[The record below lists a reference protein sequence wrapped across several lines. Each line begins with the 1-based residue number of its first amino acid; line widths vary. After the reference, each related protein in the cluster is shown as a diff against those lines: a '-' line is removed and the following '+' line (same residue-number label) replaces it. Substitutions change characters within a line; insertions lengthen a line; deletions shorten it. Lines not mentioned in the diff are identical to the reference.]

1 MLQNCQQSMLPTL
14 VFYLRAV
21 AHFRSDCPAFHTMSS
36 STSQCSLE
44 MLSAALGLVQQS
56 HRSQQFSSQGQTIA
70 TSRTAHGS
78 VLGMGVRHSE
88 TTFPPYKSI
97 PVVPQEHRDSKQ
109 AFREST
115 SHLHVLRPLSL
126 LPSLFL
132 LKSVYVVTS
141 SFEPTVSPILFPV
154 RGLADCNCHIL
165 YFLCSILYFIDAG
178 FLAFLFCFVFYLGF
192 YVY

>member
-1 MLQNCQQSMLPTL
+1 MLPTL

-70 TSRTAHGS
+70 TSRTARGS

-115 SHLHVLRPLSL
+115 SHLHILRPLSL

-141 SFEPTVSPILFPV
+141 SFEPTISPILFPV
-154 RGLADCNCHIL
+154 RGLADCNCHIFFML
-165 YFLCSILYFIDAG
+165 HTIFYRCWLFG
-178 FLAFLFCFVFYLGF
+178 FFVLFCFLFGLLCILILISESCF
-192 YVY
+192 